1 MRELNKSLVS
11 GGVFARE
18 TMPVGHGIHAGAGE
32 KGWIVNRYISSNK
45 EGLPVGHGIHA
56 GAGEKGWIV
65 NRYISSN

>member
-32 KGWIVNRYISSNK
+32 KGWIVNRYISSN
-45 EGLPVGHGIHA
+45 
-56 GAGEKGWIV
+56 EKACP
-65 NRYISSN
+65 